1 MAIDSLDDYI
11 LVDKCQ
17 DIWRCISDGM
27 RSGHK
32 VTIDFVQDN
41 SGYELFTDFVLA
53 NFLIEHKLA
62 SKVRFHVKA
71 IPWFISDVM
80 TTDFHWTIGQLT
92 KHPNAALS
100 ELGGKLAA
108 HLAAGRFILC
118 DVDYFWTGPLE
129 FYRMA
134 DVRPDLYQLLAESH
148 LVVFKGDLN
157 YRKLLG
163 DFNWPFG
170 TGFKETLR
178 GESNQHGYTF
188 IDFNIFLVFYLFR
201 IPAIKCVYITHCKGG
216 SDL

>member
-27 RSGHK
+27 RSGRA

-53 NFLIEHKLA
+53 NFLVEHKLA

-80 TTDFHWTIGQLT
+80 TTDFHWTIDQLT
-92 KHPNAALS
+92 KHQNAALS
-100 ELGGKLAA
+100 DLGGRLAA

-118 DVDYFWTGPLE
+118 ETDYFWTGPFE

-163 DFNWPFG
+163 DFNWPFS

-178 GESNQHGYTF
+178 GKSYQKIWQRF
-188 IDFNIFLVFYLFR
+188 IDLKYFCLLSFQDSSHQMCARCAL
-201 IPAIKCVYITHCKGG
+201 
-216 SDL
+216 

>member
-17 DIWRCISDGM
+17 DIWQCISDGM
-27 RSGHK
+27 RSGRE
-32 VTIDFVQDN
+32 VIIDFVQDN

-62 SKVRFHVKA
+62 AKVRFHVKA

-80 TTDFHWTIGQLT
+80 TTDFHWTIDQLT
-92 KHPNAALS
+92 KHQNVALS

-108 HLAAGRFILC
+108 HLAAGSFILC
-118 DVDYFWTGPLE
+118 NVDYFWTGPFE

-163 DFNWPFG
+163 DFNWPFA
-170 TGFKETLR
+170 TRFKETLR
-178 GESNQHGYTF
+178 GEN
-188 IDFNIFLVFYLFR
+188 
-201 IPAIKCVYITHCKGG
+201 
-216 SDL
+216 